1 MADRNWKVTL
11 KFWERMCIKLER
23 RKTEEETKKKKYK
36 MKPVREEEKKNNNNR
51 TVNIVF
57 NVAAVVSNDSLTSL
71 ISCDILLFMTYFV
84 NLAVLT
90 NTNMKVKSQ

>member
-1 MADRNWKVTL
+1 
-11 KFWERMCIKLER
+11 MCIKLER
-23 RKTEEETKKKKYK
+23 RKTEEETKKKKK
-36 MKPVREEEKKNNNNR
+36 EVQNEASEEEKKNNNNS